1 MSAARKKI
9 EFEEALEQLERIA
22 EEIEQGRIGLE
33 ESITKYEAG
42 MSLIAHCRTIL
53 DQSELKIQKLQARAD
68 AAQSANDSRPP
79 RTEEP

>member
-9 EFEEALEQLERIA
+9 EFEEALKQLEIIA
-22 EEIEQGRIGLE
+22 QEIEQGRIGLE

-68 AAQSANDSRPP
+68 AAQSTDPQHPP
-79 RTEEP
+79 QSDPS

>member
-9 EFEEALEQLERIA
+9 DFEEALEQLEQIA
-22 EEIEQGRIGLE
+22 AEIEQGRIGLE

-42 MSLIAHCRTIL
+42 MSLIRHCRTIL

-68 AAQSANDSRPP
+68 GAQSAHGEQPP
-79 RTEEP
+79 QSD

>member
-9 EFEEALEQLERIA
+9 EFEEALKQLEQIA

-33 ESITKYEAG
+33 ESITKYAAG

-68 AAQSANDSRPP
+68 VAQSTDPKHLPQSDPS
-79 RTEEP
+79 